1 MTRVKRGT
9 IAHKRRKSLLKHAKG
24 FKYGRKN
31 KYRQAKEALTHAWS
45 HAFKDRKRKKRETRR
60 LWTTKINAFC
70 RKEGLTYNGTGVRY
84 IKTPFCY
91 NESEIR
97 YIKTPFCYNS
107 FIKLLMDKNI
117 KIDRKI
123 IAQLAEN
130 EPQILKEIID
140 QIKK

>member
-91 NESEIR
+91 NG
-97 YIKTPFCYNS
+97 